1 MEDCRNAALWTLDL
15 PLARGSCFNSIARRN
30 GERGNE
36 A

>member
-15 PLARGSCFNSIARRN
+15 PLARGSCFNRIARCS
-30 GERGNE
+30 GERGKE